1 MWRLIAG
8 HGTESAGHR
17 TCGGVPATGGT
28 RIPYMLT
35 GCQLVCAIT
44 SKYQARLVA
53 GRIRN
58 MEAMHRSDPKTGL
71 DTVETRTSES
81 WPLG

>member
-8 HGTESAGHR
+8 HGSESVGHR
-17 TCGGVPATGGT
+17 MRGGVPATGGT
-28 RIPYMLT
+28 RVPYILT
-35 GCQLVCAIT
+35 GCQLACAIT
-44 SKYQARLVA
+44 SRYQARLVA

-58 MEAMHRSDPKTGL
+58 MGAMHGSDPKTGL

-81 WPLG
+81 WLL